1 MLVAIIINLVYSWYY
16 HANYRIKG
24 SGPVLIT
31 NLKHGELAGITLI
44 FTLHACA
51 RGKAIGLSICHC
63 HHRRRRHENRQIASS
78 RRLCVL

>member
-31 NLKHGELAGITLI
+31 NLKHGELAGIIYTDI
-44 FTLHACA
+44 F
-51 RGKAIGLSICHC
+51 
-63 HHRRRRHENRQIASS
+63 
-78 RRLCVL
+78 

>member
-44 FTLHACA
+44 FFRANLKT
-51 RGKAIGLSICHC
+51 S
-63 HHRRRRHENRQIASS
+63 ASAVEYKFTS
-78 RRLCVL
+78 DVFLLRI